1 MTRDRD
7 PLIRTALTPPPEV
20 LAPGGLAGSIL
31 DLVETTPQRRGL
43 AARLAPASTG
53 LRIAFFVVALLIAFA
68 AAALIAGTARPVLP
82 PSILGYHGPP
92 SRTGVM
98 PGPGPAGVP
107 GVVWSRQLAGPISQT
122 ATPLVAD
129 GAVYLADAR
138 GSVTI
143 LDEMSGSIR
152 RTIRPEAGP
161 SAGSLVIAG
170 GSLIDGT
177 SDGLVTAWSLD
188 GATVRWTWRSPTG
201 GALAMAAGSDVV
213 VAASLDGTVYGLS
226 LSGAKMW
233 SLAVGG
239 PASRSA
245 AIDGS
250 VAVVGADNGRLT
262 AFDVATGQVRWT
274 SNVGGTEVATPA
286 IADGVVYAA
295 SGVRGG
301 TAAYV
306 LTALDLGS
314 GAKKWR
320 WSPPTANRLFVG
332 AVDGSSVYPV
342 SEDADIY
349 RIDTATGLGT
359 PLVQTGGP
367 IGALPAIVGDVLYV
381 ASGDRTVSALDRASG
396 ATIWKVVVSGLPSG
410 PAVIDGMVI
419 VATDVGRAIAIG
431 PPTGPTASR

>member
-1 MTRDRD
+1 
-7 PLIRTALTPPPEV
+7 
-20 LAPGGLAGSIL
+20 
-31 DLVETTPQRRGL
+31 
-43 AARLAPASTG
+43 
-53 LRIAFFVVALLIAFA
+53 
-68 AAALIAGTARPVLP
+68 
-82 PSILGYHGPP
+82 
-92 SRTGVM
+92 
-98 PGPGPAGVP
+98 
-107 GVVWSRQLAGPISQT
+107 
-122 ATPLVAD
+122 
-129 GAVYLADAR
+129 
-138 GSVTI
+138 
-143 LDEMSGSIR
+143 
-152 RTIRPEAGP
+152 
-161 SAGSLVIAG
+161 
-170 GSLIDGT
+170 
-177 SDGLVTAWSLD
+177 
-188 GATVRWTWRSPTG
+188 
-201 GALAMAAGSDVV
+201 
-213 VAASLDGTVYGLS
+213 
-226 LSGAKMW
+226 
-233 SLAVGG
+233 
-239 PASRSA
+239 
-245 AIDGS
+245 
-250 VAVVGADNGRLT
+250 
-262 AFDVATGQVRWT
+262 
-274 SNVGGTEVATPA
+274 VGGTEVATPA